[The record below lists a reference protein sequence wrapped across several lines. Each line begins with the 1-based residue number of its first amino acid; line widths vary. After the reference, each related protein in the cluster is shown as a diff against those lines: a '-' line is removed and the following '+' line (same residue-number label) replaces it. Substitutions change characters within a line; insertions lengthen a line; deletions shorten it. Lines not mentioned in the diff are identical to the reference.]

1 MLERNIFIFSTR
13 KELHIAVGTRTYV
26 FVLLDAESLTG
37 WGDARS
43 KRVAVADSTGSAVGK
58 VAVVRKVAAPAAGSI
73 EPVVLGLDTA
83 TEAAGGVAVE
93 VVYYTPT
100 VLEDMVMM
108 IRKSSGSATE

>member
-1 MLERNIFIFSTR
+1 MLYHHEHYVDMMLSGHKIDR
-13 KELHIAVGTRTYV
+13 IAG
-26 FVLLDAESLTG
+26 
-37 WGDARS
+37 ARVQ